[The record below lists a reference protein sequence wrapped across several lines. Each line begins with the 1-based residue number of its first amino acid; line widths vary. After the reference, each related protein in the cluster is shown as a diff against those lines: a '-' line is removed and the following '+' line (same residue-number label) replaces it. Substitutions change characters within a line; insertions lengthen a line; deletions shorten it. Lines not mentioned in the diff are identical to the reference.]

1 MFMKL
6 LFGVQNSPQ
15 RKLCV
20 ALAILLTVIGVL
32 VIFVQGSQT
41 GASGVLLGVSF
52 TLLGLAAIA
61 VLSRVFAARD
71 EKAATQAQLDRLP
84 GRYNDHVLKN
94 IVDNAPHDPNERL
107 GSVTGQLSRDE
118 IQETIENVR
127 GDS

>member
-32 VIFVQGSQT
+32 VIFVQGGQQGWT
-41 GASGVLLGVSF
+41 GILLGASF

-71 EKAATQAQLDRLP
+71 EKVATQAQLDRLP
-84 GRYNDHVLKN
+84 GRYNDHALKSM
-94 IVDNAPHDPNERL
+94 VENAPHDPNQRL
-107 GSVTGQLSRDE
+107 GSVTGRLNRDE
-118 IQETIENVR
+118 IQDTVERVR